1 MFIKMEN
8 DKEWGDAKV
17 NRSQIQIRSV
27 SSKCISFQ
35 ILHVIAEGKQR
46 FDPANYIP
54 IITL

>member
-46 FDPANYIP
+46 FHPANYIP

>member
-1 MFIKMEN
+1 MIRNGE
-8 DKEWGDAKV
+8 GGGAKV

-35 ILHVIAEGKQR
+35 ILHVIAEGKER